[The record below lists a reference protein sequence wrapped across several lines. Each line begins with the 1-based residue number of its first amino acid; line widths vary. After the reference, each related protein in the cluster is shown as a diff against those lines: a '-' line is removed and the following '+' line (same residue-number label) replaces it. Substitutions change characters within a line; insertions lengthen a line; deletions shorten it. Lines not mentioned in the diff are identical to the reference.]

1 MKLFQNI
8 GQLDRILRIG
18 ISSVLIYIS
27 LIDTEFVADPLSSGI
42 LAFFGIVNLLVAL
55 IRICPLYTLVGI
67 NTCKLA

>member
-1 MKLFQNI
+1 MKLVQNI

-18 ISSVLIYIS
+18 ISSILIYIS
-27 LIDTEFVADPLSSGI
+27 LIDIEFVADPLSSGI
-42 LAFFGIVNLLVAL
+42 LAFIGLGNLLVAL